1 MLEELDLTNMNII
14 SVPEDMFLDNLFITN
29 IILKSNYLINLD
41 SDILAYLTNL
51 RKLDLSF
58 NLFMGLGE
66 HFFNEGL
73 FFVQGRFKSSL
84 VLSVLLINCAQANL
98 YTSQA
103 HLLNKSIQI
112 CLRTLY

>member
-1 MLEELDLTNMNII
+1 MLEELDLANMNII
-14 SVPEDMFLDNLFITN
+14 SVPEDMFLDNLFLTN

-73 FFVQGRFKSSL
+73 FFCPRKIYIGSSVFHLGRH
-84 VLSVLLINCAQANL
+84 CARL
-98 YTSQA
+98 
-103 HLLNKSIQI
+103 LLNA
-112 CLRTLY
+112 

>member
-1 MLEELDLTNMNII
+1 MLEELDLANMNII
-14 SVPEDMFLDNLFITN
+14 SVPEDMFLDNLFLTN
-29 IILKSNYLINLD
+29 IILKGNYLINLD

-73 FFVQGRFKSSL
+73 FFVQGRFTYE
-84 VLSVLLINCAQANL
+84 AQ
-98 YTSQA
+98 YFHFTDSFR
-103 HLLNKSIQI
+103 LN
-112 CLRTLY
+112 